1 MISSVLDEVDE
12 TMAAPARRL
21 YRLAAIPGD
30 GIGPEVLDV
39 ALRCIEAASR
49 LFDFELQTTH
59 YDLGATRYRRTGELV
74 SDEELAAIGSED
86 AILLGAVGDPEVP
99 PGILERGL
107 VLRLRTVFD
116 LAVNV
121 RPGRLMPNVPTVLK
135 NLTPERL
142 DLVVLRENTEGMY
155 VSAGSRTHGGTQ
167 WETAVQLAT
176 NSRHAIE
183 RIAAFG
189 FRLAQLRR
197 KRLTL
202 CHKTNILVEA
212 GRLWEQTVKEVAE
225 EYPDVTLDYVHVDAC
240 CVHLLERPE
249 RFDVIVTD
257 NLFGDIVSDLVAV
270 VQGGIGLAPSANL
283 NIEGTGPSLFEPIH
297 GSAPD
302 IAGRGWANPA
312 GAVFSAA
319 MCLSHLGE
327 LDAGAALEAA
337 TADVVGELPAM
348 GGAAMGCST
357 NEVGDRIIERLQG
370 QVNGAVAPLGA
381 FTSSVL
387 PAASGR
393 CGAGKV
399 ETISDRATPLAMTET
414 S

>member
-1 MISSVLDEVDE
+1 MISSGLGGIDG
-12 TMAAPARRL
+12 TLAAPSRRH
-21 YRLAAIPGD
+21 RLGAIPGD

-39 ALRCIEAASR
+39 ALRCLEAASR
-49 LFDFELQTTH
+49 LLDFELQTTY
-59 YDLGATRYRRTGELV
+59 YDVGAERYLRTGELV
-74 SDEELAAIGSED
+74 PDDVLDAIGGED
-86 AILLGAVGDPEVP
+86 AVLLGAVGDPKVP
-99 PGILERGL
+99 PGVLERGL
-107 VLRLRTVFD
+107 VIRLRTAFD

-121 RPGRLMPNVPTVLK
+121 RPGRLLPNVPTVLK
-135 NLTPERL
+135 DIAPERV

-155 VSAGSRTHGGTQ
+155 VSAGSRVHGGTQ

-176 NSRHAIE
+176 NSKHAIE

-189 FRLAQLRR
+189 FRLARLRR

-225 EYPDVTLDYVHVDAC
+225 DYPDVTLDYVHVDAC

-270 VQGGIGLAPSANL
+270 VQGGMGLAPSGNL
-283 NIEGTGPSLFEPIH
+283 NLDGTAPSLFEPIH

-327 LDAGAALEAA
+327 VDAAAALEAA
-337 TADVVGELPAM
+337 TGDVVAQLPAM

-357 NEVGDRIIERLQG
+357 SEVGDRIIERLQER
-370 QVNGAVAPLGA
+370 VNGAMSSLGTFTTSVMPAATSRRAEDEGETVPDRAAPLA
-381 FTSSVL
+381 
-387 PAASGR
+387 
-393 CGAGKV
+393 K
-399 ETISDRATPLAMTET
+399 TET

>member
-1 MISSVLDEVDE
+1 LISSVLGEVDE
-12 TMAAPARRL
+12 TLSVPIRRL
-21 YRLAAIPGD
+21 HRLGAIPGD

-39 ALRCIEAASR
+39 ALRCLEAASR
-49 LFDFELQTTH
+49 LFNFELQTTH
-59 YDLGATRYRRTGELV
+59 YDLGAARYLRTGELV
-74 SDEELAAIGSED
+74 SDDELAALASED
-86 AILLGAVGDPEVP
+86 VVLLGAVGDPEVP

-107 VLRLRTVFD
+107 VLRLRTAFD

-121 RPGRLMPNVPTVLK
+121 RPGRLLPNVPTVLK
-135 NLTPERL
+135 DLTPERL
-142 DLVVLRENTEGMY
+142 DIVVLRENTEGMY
-155 VSAGSRTHGGTQ
+155 VSAGSRTHGGTE

-183 RIAAFG
+183 RIAVFG
-189 FRLAQLRR
+189 FRLARLRR

-283 NIEGTGPSLFEPIH
+283 NIDGTAPSLFEPIH

-302 IAGRGWANPA
+302 IAGKGWANPA

-327 LDAGAALEAA
+327 FNAGAALEAA
-337 TADVVGELPAM
+337 TADVVGQLPAM
-348 GGAAMGCST
+348 RGAAMGCST

-370 QVNGAVAPLGA
+370 RVNGAVPSLGP

-393 CGAGKV
+393 RGAGKV
-399 ETISDRATPLAMTET
+399 ETVPTEPLPWR
-414 S
+414 